1 MNSLISILGTNDYL
15 ECRHSFGNIATDEPV
30 KYCQEDIVKFFCRDF
45 DDNSEIR
52 IFLTEDAEK
61 KNWLNN
67 GHIDRNNKQIPNIG
81 LKERLEKLV
90 KPEIIKPIK
99 IKEGYNEKEIWEIFQ
114 VIFESF
120 KEKEEVIVDIT
131 HSFRSLPMLMIT
143 LLNFAKQVKK
153 IKVRGI
159 YYAAF
164 ETLGSINEV
173 RNLKPKERIAPI
185 LDLTSFSDLQD
196 WTNATYDF
204 IYNANVHGMKSLVKS
219 SVNYSEKTNKI
230 EKYIPSK
237 VIESLNKLI
246 DNIALC
252 RGKELLEFNYSEL
265 IKNID
270 SLKEK
275 ELPKVFNYLIDEIKS
290 KIQSFDNDP
299 KKLTISIADWCV
311 QHNLFQQA
319 ITMLQESSITVVLQ
333 ENNLDYSDLRSRE
346 IVTQSFRIASQN
358 IPQKDWKKPA
368 ADEDDIVNRLLK
380 NELFNKTISVYNSL
394 TEIRNDVNHSG
405 FLNDARPVS
414 SIKDRLTN
422 ILVAYKEIF
431 Q

>member
-1 MNSLISILGTNDYL
+1 MNSLISVLGTNDYL
-15 ECRHSFGNIATDEPV
+15 ECRHSFGNITTDEPV

-67 GHIDRNNKQIPNIG
+67 GHIDRNNKPIPNIG
-81 LKERLEKLV
+81 LKQRLEKLV

-114 VIFESF
+114 VMFESF
-120 KEKEEVIVDIT
+120 KEEEKVIVDIT

-185 LDLTSFSDLQD
+185 LDLTSFSNLQD

-204 IYNANVHGMKSLVKS
+204 IYNANVQGMKSLVYSLEKS
-219 SVNYSEKTNKI
+219 NIIVL
-230 EKYIPSK
+230 SK

-275 ELPKVFNYLIDEIKS
+275 KLPEVFNYLIDEIKL

-319 ITMLQESSITVVLQ
+319 ITMLQEFSITVVLQ
-333 ENNLDYSDLRSRE
+333 ENNLDYSDLRNRE
-346 IVTQSFRIASQN
+346 IATQSFRIAS
-358 IPQKDWKKPA
+358 KDITQENWKKPA
-368 ADEDDIVNRLLK
+368 ADNVEIVNLLLK
-380 NELFNKTISVYNSL
+380 NELFKKITSVYNSL

-405 FLNDARPVS
+405 FLKDNRIVT
-414 SIKDRLTN
+414 SIKRHLNN
-422 ILVAYKEIF
+422 ILDSYKKSLF
-431 Q
+431 